1 MTTASKQDAN
11 DVLREQGADALR
23 DSFDRAAK
31 AQRLNGSQATGGDGL
46 DEWDAGNDPGI
57 IPPRQWL
64 LGNQFCRSFISS
76 IVAAGG
82 TGKSALRLLQF
93 ISLALGRS
101 LCGQHVF
108 RRCRVLLISLED
120 DHDELQ
126 RRTEAVLIHYGI
138 DRSELK
144 GWLFCA
150 TPKLAKLA
158 EVK

>member
-31 AQRLNGSQATGGDGL
+31 AQRLNGSQATGDGL
-46 DEWDAGNDPGI
+46 AEWDAGDEPGI

-64 LGNQFCRSFISS
+64 LGNQFCRSFISC

-93 ISLALGRS
+93 SSLALAPPLS
-101 LCGQHVF
+101 AQ
-108 RRCRVLLISLED
+108 
-120 DHDELQ
+120 
-126 RRTEAVLIHYGI
+126 
-138 DRSELK
+138 
-144 GWLFCA
+144 
-150 TPKLAKLA
+150 
-158 EVK
+158 